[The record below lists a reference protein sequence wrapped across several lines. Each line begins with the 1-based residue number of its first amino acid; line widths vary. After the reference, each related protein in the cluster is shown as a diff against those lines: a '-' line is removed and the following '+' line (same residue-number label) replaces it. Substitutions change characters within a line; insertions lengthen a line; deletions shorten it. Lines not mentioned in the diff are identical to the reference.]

1 MIRIGLVG
9 CGHIGTVHAVALQ
22 QLAAAGLVDAALTRT
37 FDDDSARAG
46 KVAHRHGGQP
56 APTLEALL
64 DAVDVVWVCTWTAAH
79 LAAVEAAAARGL
91 PVFCEKPL
99 APDLAS
105 AEAVTSAL
113 ERVPHQ
119 VGLVLRWAPVF
130 RNFAARIASGEF
142 GRVLATSMR
151 DDQYYPIQGLYG
163 STWRRD
169 VACAGG
175 GTLIEH
181 SIHDIDVL
189 RWLLGDPATVS
200 AHTACRFGH
209 PGIEDVAAV
218 RFSYADG
225 SVAQLTSVW
234 HQILSRESSRRL
246 EVFCEKA
253 LLWSDDDYLGAEIV
267 VVAPQQRL
275 LAEHLE
281 PATRFPR
288 EDLMPDARQL
298 RNGAVRVRESDGGHV
313 LDAGMPEPAR
323 SVCAHRRRIAEQPA
337 QHVDVVNRVLDQCA
351 AACTRDVAAPRGS
364 VKPLNRVVLVVSHR
378 RREHSPEFSGRDA
391 RREVTEDRRPAQH
404 ETNLVRHAFQRAR
417 DCFGR
422 REIGRERFLAED
434 RQPASCCRLDCR
446 EMR

>member
-22 QLAAAGLVDAALTRT
+22 QLTAAGLVDAALTQT
-37 FDDDSARAG
+37 FDDDGARAA
-46 KVAHRHGGQP
+46 KVAHRHGGEP

-64 DAVDVVWVCTWTAAH
+64 DAVDAVWVCTWTAAH
-79 LAAVEAAAARGL
+79 LAAVEAAASRGL
-91 PVFCEKPL
+91 PIFCEKPL

-105 AEAVTSAL
+105 AEGVTSAL

-130 RNFAARIASGEF
+130 RNFAARIGSGEF

-189 RWLLGDPATVS
+189 RWLLGEPDTVS

-234 HQILSRESSRRL
+234 HQVLSRESSRRL

-253 LLWSDDDYLGAEIV
+253 LLWTDDDYLGPLHIQTDDGTTTVEAPAPEWTAQLTVPEVYAKALAQYAEPSK
-267 VVAPQQRL
+267 A
-275 LAEHLE
+275 
-281 PATRFPR
+281 F
-288 EDLMPDARQL
+288 
-298 RNGAVRVRESDGGHV
+298 
-313 LDAGMPEPAR
+313 LDA
-323 SVCAHRRRIAEQPA
+323 
-337 QHVDVVNRVLDQCA
+337 
-351 AACTRDVAAPRGS
+351 
-364 VKPLNRVVLVVSHR
+364 
-378 RREHSPEFSGRDA
+378 
-391 RREVTEDRRPAQH
+391 
-404 ETNLVRHAFQRAR
+404 
-417 DCFGR
+417 
-422 REIGRERFLAED
+422 LAED
-434 RQPASCCRLDCR
+434 RSPAGHPPAADALAAHRLVDAAYRSAASGGVPRPAC
-446 EMR
+446 